1 MPISINSFSDT
12 QVELLLLSAITFL
25 SSLYFHTKEKE
36 NLSLGFLILTALLV
50 FSFAALL
57 DPFLNMW
64 DERFHA
70 LVGKNLMRHPL
81 MPTLYDDPVV
91 KMAYDKWDTSQIW
104 IHKQPLFL
112 WQIALSF
119 KLFGISEFSLRIP
132 DVVLGTV
139 LVYAGYR
146 TGSLLIN
153 KRVGYLTGILI
164 ISTNYLVELLE
175 GRQGLD
181 HNDFSF
187 MVYVSLSLWSM
198 VEYHYTK
205 KRYWIYIIGVFS
217 GFAILCKWLV
227 GLLVYFG
234 WFVIKVRQKMFRPA
248 QYKDLLI
255 ALLITLLIALPWQ
268 IYTFICYPTEAIQA
282 FNLNS
287 LHFIIPVEGHDGS
300 IWYHFEKFGSIY
312 GMLATF
318 LIIPAFYVLY
328 KNCRDKTPVISFFC
342 MVAAVYLFFSFAS
355 TKMPSFTIVVAM
367 IILLAFATLLDYLIQ
382 SINQYVK
389 SKGFRNLIFVLLV
402 ILIVLIRFDIGVF
415 GERHTISNSSLDYT
429 QDLLHNKEVFTSL
442 KLPDNSVLFNVR
454 CRFYIE
460 AMFYTGLPAYNFIP
474 TFEQYHDL
482 KLKGRRIAIFKPGN
496 LNLPSYLVSDPNVI
510 IISKEI
516 KGED

>member
-1 MPISINSFSDT
+1 MAISVNSFSDT
-12 QVELLLLSAITFL
+12 QVELILLAAIAFL
-25 SSLYFHTKEKE
+25 SSLYFHIKEKE

-70 LVGKNLMRHPL
+70 LVGKNMMRHPL

-91 KMAYDKWDTSQIW
+91 KMAHDKWDTSQIW

-146 TGSLLIN
+146 TGSLLVN
-153 KRVGYLTGILI
+153 NRVGYLTGILI
-164 ISTNYLVELLE
+164 ISTNYLVELIE

-187 MVYVSLSLWSM
+187 MVYVSLSLWSL
-198 VEYHYTK
+198 VEYQCTK
-205 KRYWIYIIGVFS
+205 KRYWIFIIGVFS

-234 WFVIKVRQKMFRPA
+234 WFVIKLRQKMFWPV

-255 ALLITLLIALPWQ
+255 ALFITMLVALPWQ
-268 IYTFICYPTEAIQA
+268 IYTFICYPAEAIQA

-287 LHFIIPVEGHDGS
+287 LHFIIPVEGHEGTF
-300 IWYHFEKFGSIY
+300 WYHFEKFSSLY
-312 GMLATF
+312 GMLAMF
-318 LIIPAFYVLY
+318 LVLPAFYVLY
-328 KNCRDKTPVISFFC
+328 KNCVDKTPVISFFC

-355 TKMPSFTIVVAM
+355 TKMPSFTIVVSM
-367 IILLAFATLLDYLIQ
+367 IILLAFAALLEYLIQ
-382 SINQYVK
+382 IITQNLR
-389 SKGFRNLIFVLLV
+389 SKGIRSLIFALMV

-415 GERHTISNSSLDYT
+415 KERHTILNSSSG
-429 QDLLHNKEVFTSL
+429 FTAQQKDIYFL
-442 KLPDNSVLFNVR
+442 ETAR
-454 CRFYIE
+454 
-460 AMFYTGLPAYNFIP
+460 
-474 TFEQYHDL
+474 
-482 KLKGRRIAIFKPGN
+482 
-496 LNLPSYLVSDPNVI
+496 
-510 IISKEI
+510 
-516 KGED
+516 